1 MERQTTPMTGRS
13 KLRSSLL
20 LLCAAAWSVLPGE
33 LAWGGTIKGTVRFT
47 GSTLE
52 SKKVTVTVDQYVCGK
67 EKDAEDLVLTRDRGI
82 RNTVVWLQTG
92 PPGTK
97 WEGPSSPVQMDQK
110 ECLFVP
116 RVVVVPAGGTVEF
129 LNNDRLLHNLH
140 SALSRENPSFNRTQ
154 PKGRTIP
161 IVFKRPEIIRV
172 DCDLHPWMRAW
183 VVVAEHPFYALTNDQ
198 GEFALPNVPAGQ
210 YTLHVWQENLG
221 TVTRAVTVSD
231 TAVTTVTVE
240 MAPK

>member
-1 MERQTTPMTGRS
+1 VERQATPTTRRA
-13 KLRSSLL
+13 KLRPSLL
-20 LLCAAAWSVLPGE
+20 LLCATAWSVLPGE
-33 LAWGGTIKGTVRFT
+33 LAWGGAIKGTVRFT
-47 GSTLE
+47 GSALE
-52 SKKVTVTVDQYVCGK
+52 LKKVTVTVDQYVCGK

-97 WEGPSSPVQMDQK
+97 WEGASSPVQMDQK
-110 ECLFVP
+110 QCVFVP

-140 SALSRENPSFNRTQ
+140 SAAPRENPTFNRTQ

-161 IVFKRPEIIRV
+161 IVFKRPEIVRV

-183 VVVAEHPFYALTNDQ
+183 VVVTEHPFYALTNDQ
-198 GEFALPNVPAGQ
+198 GEFTLANVPPGQ
-210 YTLHVWQENLG
+210 YTLQVWQESLG
-221 TVTRAVTVSD
+221 IVTRAVTVSD

>member
-1 MERQTTPMTGRS
+1 MERQTTPATGRA

-20 LLCAAAWSVLPGE
+20 LLCATAWSVLPGE

-97 WEGPSSPVQMDQK
+97 WEGPSSPVQMDQQQ
-110 ECLFVP
+110 CAFVP

-140 SALSRENPSFNRTQ
+140 SAASRENPSFNRTQ

-183 VVVAEHPFYALTNDQ
+183 VVVSEHPFYALTNDQ
-198 GEFALPNVPAGQ
+198 GEFTLANVPAGQ
-210 YTLHVWQENLG
+210 YTLQVWQESLG
-221 TVTRAVTVSD
+221 TITRAVTVSD

>member
-1 MERQTTPMTGRS
+1 MKRETAATTGRG
-13 KLRSSLL
+13 KLRPSLL
-20 LLCAAAWSVLPGE
+20 LLCATIWSLLPGGS
-33 LAWGGTIKGTVRFT
+33 AWGGAIKGTVRYT
-47 GSTLE
+47 GSALD
-52 SKKVTVTVDQYVCGK
+52 SKKVAVTVDQYVCGK
-67 EKDAEDLVLTRDRGI
+67 EKDAEDLVLARDRGI

-92 PPGTK
+92 PPGAK
-97 WEGPSSPVQMDQK
+97 WEGPLSPVQMDQK
-110 ECLFVP
+110 ECVFVP

-140 SALSRENPSFNRTQ
+140 SAVSRENPAFNRTQ
-154 PKGRTIP
+154 PKGRTVP

-183 VVVAEHPFYALTNDQ
+183 VVVTEHPFYALTNDQ
-198 GEFALPNVPAGQ
+198 GEFALANVPAGQ
-210 YTLHVWQENLG
+210 YTLAVWQESLG
-221 TVTRAVTVSD
+221 TVTRAVTVGD

>member
-1 MERQTTPMTGRS
+1 MERRTTLTTGRA
-13 KLRSSLL
+13 KLRSSLI

-33 LAWGGTIKGTVRFT
+33 LAWGGAIKGAVRYT
-47 GSTLE
+47 GSAPEL
-52 SKKVTVTVDQYVCGK
+52 KKVTVTIDQYVCGK
-67 EKDAEDLVLTRDRGI
+67 EKEAEDLVLTRDRGI
-82 RNTVVWLQTG
+82 RNTVVWIQTG

-110 ECLFVP
+110 ECMFVP

-140 SALSRENPSFNRTQ
+140 SAVSRENPSFNRTQ

-183 VVVAEHPFYALTNDQ
+183 VVVAEHPFYALTNDH
-198 GEFALPNVPAGQ
+198 GEFALANVPAGQ
-210 YTLHVWQENLG
+210 YTLHVWQESLG
-221 TVTRAVTVSD
+221 TVSRAVTVSD